1 MKPVTRDEILDLT
14 AYEKARP
21 ALREEILDLTAYEKA
36 RPDIR
41 ARLLEVKA
49 PRRVHLGDALTFLFE
64 NRDTIRYQIL
74 EMVRAERMVKEED
87 IAHELET
94 YNELLGRKGELGA
107 ALLIEI
113 DDPARR
119 AVKLREWLGLPGA
132 LYVKTA
138 SGRKVK
144 ASYDPRQV
152 GEDRLSSVQYLK
164 FDTGGEV
171 PVAVG
176 SDLPALK
183 AEVTLTEAQRQ
194 ALAADLRDDA

>member
-1 MKPVTRDEILDLT
+1 M
-14 AYEKARP
+14 AA
-21 ALREEILDLTAYEKA
+21 
-36 RPDIR
+36 
-41 ARLLEVKA
+41 KA

-64 NRDTIRYQIL
+64 NRDTVRYQIQ

-119 AVKLREWLGLPGA
+119 AVKLREWLGLPGS
-132 LYVKTA
+132 LYVKTS

-144 ASYDPRQV
+144 ATYDVRQV

-183 AEVTLTEAQRQ
+183 AEVALSEAQRA